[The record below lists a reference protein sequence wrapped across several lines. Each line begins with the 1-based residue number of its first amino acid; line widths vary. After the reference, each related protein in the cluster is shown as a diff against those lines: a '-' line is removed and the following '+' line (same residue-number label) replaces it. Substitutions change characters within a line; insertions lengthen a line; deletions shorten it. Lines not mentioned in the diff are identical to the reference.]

1 MLYNLRIFIV
11 AGLSI
16 LSLNAV
22 SQNYHL
28 GKAWETE
35 PVFSTPES
43 AVFDAKRDRIY
54 ISNFNTFPRDLEA
67 ADDFISVLDIDGN
80 ILNLKWI
87 TGLKAPTGITIHDDH
102 LYVIERDGIGK
113 YKIESGEF
121 VEKIKITSPGFLND
135 IAIDEKGDIYI
146 VSLWEG
152 RNYLIQPGGK
162 VNKLLD
168 VRSSNIKTADIEFIP
183 ELNLIVVPTFDHNRV
198 IAYRLE
204 E

>member
-1 MLYNLRIFIV
+1 
-11 AGLSI
+11 
-16 LSLNAV
+16 
-22 SQNYHL
+22 
-28 GKAWETE
+28 
-35 PVFSTPES
+35 
-43 AVFDAKRDRIY
+43 
-54 ISNFNTFPRDLEA
+54 
-67 ADDFISVLDIDGN
+67 
-80 ILNLKWI
+80 
-87 TGLKAPTGITIHDDH
+87 LKAPTGITIHDDH